1 MGLSV
6 GVLLVA
12 FSCIASDAPEN
23 FAPRPSSEAVTF
35 RLQSLAGGLKGLRDR
50 FDDSQL
56 LLLQKLN
63 RVDLDHL
70 ARLDCFV
77 VPDAWDGDELAYS
90 PLPRR
95 YGWTERQPKVVV
107 VHQPAQVF
115 GAYEYGRLVRWGPV
129 SSGRRTNPTPQGLFH
144 LNWRSEG
151 RHSTVDPAW
160 FMRWYFNFDNDRGL
174 SFHEYALPGRP
185 ASHACVRLLASDAR
199 WLYGWGEEWRLDL
212 SRRNVLA
219 AGTPVLIVGS
229 YEFGAP
235 PPWRSAELLARGVE
249 LPPQPRFDDF
259 PQLF

>member
-1 MGLSV
+1 MSTNPKTGLSLGALLIVCWWTAPGASGNLALHPSV
-6 GVLLVA
+6 GRVA
-12 FSCIASDAPEN
+12 Y
-23 FAPRPSSEAVTF
+23 RLEALT
-35 RLQSLAGGLKGLRDR
+35 GGMQELRAR

-56 LLLQKLN
+56 AVLQKLN

-129 SSGRRTNPTPQGLFH
+129 SSGRRTNPTPEGIFH

-151 RHSTVDPAW
+151 RHSTVDPEW
-160 FMRWYFNFDNDRGL
+160 FMRWYFNFGNDRGL
-174 SFHEYALPGRP
+174 
-185 ASHACVRLLASDAR
+185 
-199 WLYGWGEEWRLDL
+199 
-212 SRRNVLA
+212 
-219 AGTPVLIVGS
+219 
-229 YEFGAP
+229 
-235 PPWRSAELLARGVE
+235 
-249 LPPQPRFDDF
+249 
-259 PQLF
+259 